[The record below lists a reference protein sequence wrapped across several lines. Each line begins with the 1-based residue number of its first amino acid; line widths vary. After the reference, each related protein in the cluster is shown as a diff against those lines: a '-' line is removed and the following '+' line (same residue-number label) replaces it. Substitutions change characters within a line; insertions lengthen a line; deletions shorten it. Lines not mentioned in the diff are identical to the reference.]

1 MTVSQLKAI
10 LSSVNDKTEISFFV
24 NDQPA
29 NLNKIV
35 ARYYG
40 FRDDKIDQFIG
51 IDLESRN
58 NPAGTRWEK

>member
-10 LSSVNDKTEISFFV
+10 LSNVDDKTEVSFFV

-29 NLNKIV
+29 DLNKIE

-51 IDLESRN
+51 IELKSRN
-58 NPAGTRWEK
+58 DSSGVQWEK

>member
-10 LSSVNDKTEISFFV
+10 LSNVDDKTEVSFFV

-29 NLNKIV
+29 DLNKIE

-40 FRDDKIDQFIG
+40 FRDDKIDQYIG
-51 IDLESRN
+51 MELKSRKD
-58 NPAGTRWEK
+58 PDGTRYEK